1 MSMFCSLRLFL
12 LSIRNITILLLCII
26 CCSSSEVSTY
36 EKERVMSK
44 ESQFHVM
51 KRSSLLKD
59 ALLDCSSTATSSS
72 STTSMQGAQ
81 SDESPMKIVHRQHH
95 CSNSHQLNQ
104 NEEDIPQS
112 DGKILE
118 NYLLQDQ
125 IRVNYIQSKFS
136 KNENNSK
143 YFPSK
148 KDSKVSS
155 IPAESGIPL
164 SIGNYYVNV
173 GFGTP
178 KKDLSLIF
186 DTGSDFTWIQ
196 CKPCVVSCHEQ
207 EQPIFDPSQSKT
219 YSNITC
225 NSTECAQLRSA
236 TSITPKCS
244 SPSTCVYG
252 IQYGD
257 QSYSVGYFGSE
268 KITLTSRDVFRN
280 FRFGCGQNNRG
291 LFGKTAGLLGLGR
304 DRLSLISQTAKRY
317 GQVFSYCL
325 PSSTSSTGYLKL
337 GNDIKDNISSTKF
350 TPLLT
355 NSKGPSFYFLDM
367 TSITVGGTK
376 LAIPAS
382 VFVSSGT
389 IIDSGTVISRLPSSA
404 YVALR
409 STFRSFMSQYPLT
422 TPTRL
427 LDTCYNLTSYDVVS
441 VPKIIL
447 NFRGGVDLD
456 VNFYGLLVGPIE
468 QICLAFA
475 RNQDDMDVAIL
486 GNRQQQTIKVIY
498 NVAGKKLGFIP
509 GGCSS

>member
-1 MSMFCSLRLFL
+1 MNMLRLFL
-12 LSIRNITILLLCII
+12 LLCIL
-26 CCSSSEVSTY
+26 CCSSSEISTY
-36 EKERVMSK
+36 EKRRVISK
-44 ESQFHVM
+44 ESSHFHVI
-51 KRSSLLKD
+51 KGSSLLKD
-59 ALLDCSSTATSSS
+59 ALLDCSSTATS
-72 STTSMQGAQ
+72 MQGAS
-81 SDESPMKIVHRQHH
+81 SDESPMKILHRQHH

-104 NEEDIPQS
+104 NEGVPKS

-136 KNENNSK
+136 KTESNSESLPASK
-143 YFPSK
+143 KDSSRSKRKSK

-155 IPAESGIPL
+155 IPAKSGIPL
-164 SIGNYYVNV
+164 GIGNYYVTV

-196 CKPCVVSCHEQ
+196 CNPCVVSCHEQ

-219 YSNITC
+219 YSNISC
-225 NSTECAQLRSA
+225 NSTECTQLRSA
-236 TSITPKCS
+236 TSVTPKCS
-244 SPSTCVYG
+244 STSNTCIYG

-268 KITLTSRDVFRN
+268 TITLTSRDVVRN

-304 DRLSLISQTAKRY
+304 NRLSLISQTAKRY

-337 GNDIKDNISSTKF
+337 GNDKKDKMSSTKF

-355 NSKGPSFYFLDM
+355 NTKDSSFYFLDL

-376 LAIPAS
+376 LAIPPS

-404 YVALR
+404 YAALR
-409 STFRSFMSQYPLT
+409 SSFRSFMSQYPLT

-441 VPKIIL
+441 VPKIVL
-447 NFRGGVDLD
+447 NFRDGVDLD
-456 VNFYGLLVGPIE
+456 VNFYGLLVGTIE

-475 RNQDDMDVAIL
+475 GNRDDTDVAII

>member
-1 MSMFCSLRLFL
+1 MSMFCFSRLFL
-12 LSIRNITILLLCII
+12 LSIRSITILLLCIV
-26 CCSSSEVSTY
+26 CCSSLEVSTY

-44 ESQFHVM
+44 DSYFHVM

-72 STTSMQGAQ
+72 YTTSMQGAQ
-81 SDESPMKIVHRQHH
+81 SDESPMKIIHRQHH

-104 NEEDIPQS
+104 NEEDIPKS
-112 DGKILE
+112 DGKHYKKNGLKQ

-136 KNENNSK
+136 KNESNSK

-155 IPAESGIPL
+155 IPAKSGIPL
-164 SIGNYYVNV
+164 SIGNYYVTV

-236 TSITPKCS
+236 TTVTPKCS

-280 FRFGCGQNNRG
+280 FRFGCGQ
-291 LFGKTAGLLGLGR
+291 KS

-337 GNDIKDNISSTKF
+337 GNDKKDKISSTKF

-376 LAIPAS
+376 LAIPTS

-404 YVALR
+404 YAALR
-409 STFRSFMSQYPLT
+409 SSFRSFMSQYPLT

-475 RNQDDMDVAIL
+475 GNQDDMDVAIL

>member
-1 MSMFCSLRLFL
+1 MSMFCALRSFL
-12 LSIRNITILLLCII
+12 LSRSITLLLLCII
-26 CCSSSEVSTY
+26 CCSSSEISTHEN
-36 EKERVMSK
+36 EKVMPK
-44 ESQFHVM
+44 ESHFHVM
-51 KRSSLLKD
+51 KGSSLLKD
-59 ALLDCSSTATSSS
+59 ALLDCSSTAASSS

-81 SDESPMKIVHRQHH
+81 SDKSSMKIVHRQHH
-95 CSNSHQLNQ
+95 CSNSHQLNL
-104 NEEDIPQS
+104 NEEDIPKS
-112 DGKILE
+112 AGKILE

-136 KNENNSK
+136 KNENNSE
-143 YFPSK
+143 YFPSR
-148 KDSKVSS
+148 KDSKVSP
-155 IPAESGIPL
+155 IPAKSGIPL

-207 EQPIFDPSQSKT
+207 EQPVFDPSQSKT
-219 YSNITC
+219 YSNISC
-225 NSTECAQLRSA
+225 NSSECAQLRSA

-268 KITLTSRDVFRN
+268 TITLTSRDVIPN

-304 DRLSLISQTAKRY
+304 DRLSLISQTAKKYR
-317 GQVFSYCL
+317 QVFSYCL
-325 PSSTSSTGYLKL
+325 PSSVSSTGYLKL
-337 GNDIKDNISSTKF
+337 GNDKRDKISSTKF

-355 NSKGPSFYFLDM
+355 NSKDPSFYFLDM

-382 VFVSSGT
+382 VFASSGT

-404 YVALR
+404 YAALR
-409 STFRSFMSQYPLT
+409 SSFRSFMSQYPLT

-475 RNQDDMDVAIL
+475 GNQDDKDVAIL